1 MTVPFLDIRRQHAAL
16 RQELDEAIASVVG
29 GDRFIGGPRVEAFEQ
44 AFASYCGAEEAV
56 GVASGTDAI
65 ELSLRAL
72 DVGPGDEVITAAN
85 TCVPTVAGIEAAGAT
100 PVLVDVDERTF
111 TLDPDELEGATTSR
125 TKAIVPV
132 HLYGQCADVDA
143 IADHAHRHGLA
154 VVEDAAQAHGA
165 ALRGRRAGSLATA
178 AAFSFYPT
186 KNLGA
191 LGDAGAIVTN
201 DPGVAAAARELR
213 SFGERSG
220 GEAVRRGSNS
230 RLDPLQA
237 AALSVKLAHLEGW
250 NERRRSL
257 ASRYRAGLS
266 GVVTVPEEAPGAHHV
281 FHLFVVRSPRR
292 DALAREL
299 GRRGVGT
306 LVHYP
311 RAVHEHPAYRELA
324 RPGRLTRSER
334 LSREVLSLPLY
345 PELTDEEAA
354 AVVTAVREACDA

>member
-1 MTVPFLDIRRQHAAL
+1 M
-16 RQELDEAIASVVG
+16 
-29 GDRFIGGPRVEAFEQ
+29 
-44 AFASYCGAEEAV
+44 
-56 GVASGTDAI
+56 
-65 ELSLRAL
+65 
-72 DVGPGDEVITAAN
+72 
-85 TCVPTVAGIEAAGAT
+85 AGIEAAGAT

-165 ALRGRRAGSLATA
+165 ALRGRRAGSLAAA